1 MESVDDVAL
10 RPGQAVVKRQKR
22 GGFDNGHKGFLE
34 CHQGG
39 ETGIKKGLL

>member
-1 MESVDDVAL
+1 MESIDDVAL

-34 CHQGG
+34 CRKRGQ
-39 ETGIKKGLL
+39 TGIKEPLL